1 MTIKILV
8 MKSGEDVIADVKE
21 MMSPDE
27 KVMGYFLNRPCVV
40 KLLNSTAL
48 SPESEEEDVEQIK
61 SEMKIRMYPWMPLAK
76 ERDIPLSTDWVVTM
90 ISPVEKV
97 LRMYKEDVLPA
108 YGQETDKSNSINES
122 TQVGLTD

>member
-1 MTIKILV
+1 MVNDT
-8 MKSGEDVIADVKE
+8 DQVI
-21 MMSPDE
+21 
-27 KVMGYFLNRPCVV
+27 GYFLTRPCVV
-40 KLLNSTAL
+40 TLRA
-48 SPESEEEDVEQIK
+48 SEDPTSDDEQEV
-61 SEMKIRMYPWMPLAK
+61 SIRMHPWMPLAREK
-76 ERDIPLSTDWVVTM
+76 LIPISTDWVVTM

>member
-1 MTIKILV
+1 

-27 KVMGYFLNRPCVV
+27 KVMGNFLNRPCVV